1 MAPLSKLGARLK
13 FPNSSEASASLHFLK
28 KVPLGRFKWCFA
40 QGIT

>member
-13 FPNSSEASASLHFLK
+13 FPNSSEASASLHLFE